1 MDNVKHKLK
10 QIKKQLRSVN
20 WPKINASQAL
30 VRMKKKEG
38 PNKIKRDHKS
48 LRIPIAAGLIILM
61 LVPVLISM
69 LYTYSRTTSLI
80 TDRVEEQEQQITS
93 NLVENVSDAAFAA
106 EEIVKRLAL
115 DGVLSRVANG
125 DEASQTELISRF
137 QYVVTSNPYI
147 ADAHFVPSDQTNN
160 FVSTLSTVRGDSDPY
175 EIFPWV
181 ETGMSSSGLRWT
193 EPHMF
198 NNRSRL
204 TVTRAIGA
212 GTNLQG
218 VLAIDLD
225 MNVIREEIN
234 QTQIANTG
242 FISILTDDG
251 EVIASS
257 QVDWVGENMS
267 TAKFF
272 QDATEQEVTPSNS
285 DSEES
290 SNGSMVYDR
299 DINGGRFGI
308 YHERLPNVGLNV
320 FGMVRANEMEAE
332 QSVLQGILI
341 FVTILTIII
350 AAVVALLASGL
361 VASISESLMKA
372 FKRVEKGDL
381 TTRLNKKDL
390 INPNLALIKGIDKLN
405 EKRGKKPK
413 EGKALDPKG
422 NEIHQIGLAFN
433 RTLTTFEDTV
443 KIIQGN
449 SQNVSTMATTLTEIA
464 DQTSRSTAEVSET
477 INGVAE
483 ATSMQTQDTEATA
496 NQMNDLSEALG
507 EIDKA
512 VAKMGEHADKT
523 MIVNGQNTYA
533 TQEVEQK
540 WNDTLETLDDLKEKI
555 EEVDSDIQNIEGIV
569 QAITTI
575 ASKTNLLALN
585 ASIEAARAG
594 DAGRGFAVVA
604 EEIRKLAEQ
613 SATSSKDIQMIIRT
627 IQEKSSGMVHHL
639 EETNDDSKVQ
649 TEKIDEAIKSSEN
662 VASSL
667 EQLVA
672 SMMVV
677 MQSSAVINDKKEEV
691 VAQLESIAA
700 GAQENS
706 AGTEQVSAN
715 AEEIL
720 ATMEDFTTH
729 INRLENVAQT
739 LHASAERF
747 VIGQALENREDED
760 KEIDM
765 DGLTPEFA

>member
-1 MDNVKHKLK
+1 MDK
-10 QIKKQLRSVN
+10 IKSQMKRLREQFQAIK
-20 WPKINASQAL
+20 WPAIDTGG
-30 VRMKKKEG
+30 KKFSFKK
-38 PNKIKRDHKS
+38 NKGAGSPKRDHKS
-48 LRIPIAAGLIILM
+48 LRLPIALSLIILM
-61 LVPVLISM
+61 LVPVLVAM
-69 LYTYSRTTSLI
+69 LYTYNQTTSLI
-80 TDRVEEQEQQITS
+80 TDRVEEQEMQITS
-93 NLVENVSDAAFAA
+93 NLVDNISNAARSA
-106 EEIVKRLAL
+106 EETIQRLSL
-115 DGVLSRVANG
+115 DGVLTRVANG
-125 DEASQTELISRF
+125 DEGSQSELSSRF
-137 QYVVTSNPYI
+137 QYVVTGNPYI
-147 ADAHFVPSDQTNN
+147 ADVHFIPSNSDHH
-160 FVSTLSTVRGDSDPY
+160 FVSTLSVVRGNQDPY
-175 EIFPWV
+175 EIFPWI
-181 ETGMSSSGLRWT
+181 ENGLNSSGLRWT
-193 EPHMF
+193 EPHNF

-204 TVTRAIGA
+204 TVTRAIGN
-212 GTNLQG
+212 GNNLMG

-234 QTQIANTG
+234 ETAIANTG
-242 FISILTDDG
+242 FISILTDEGD
-251 EVIASS
+251 VIASS
-257 QVDWVGENMS
+257 QVDWVGENKS
-267 TAKFF
+267 SSLFF
-272 QDATEQEVTPSNS
+272 QNSTESEVSTSS
-285 DSEES
+285 IEGTES
-290 SNGSMVYDR
+290 SDGGMVYDN

-308 YHERLPNVGLNV
+308 YYERIPNLGLNV
-320 FGMVRANEMEAE
+320 YGMVRGNEMDAE
-332 QSVLQGILI
+332 QSTLQGILLV
-341 FVTILTIII
+341 VTILTIIV
-350 AAVVALLASGL
+350 AGVVALLASGL
-361 VASISESLMKA
+361 VASISDSLMKA

-390 INPNLALIKGIDKLN
+390 INPNVALIKGIDKIN
-405 EKRGKKPK
+405 EKRSKKPK
-413 EGKALDPKG
+413 EGKELNPKG

-443 KIIQGN
+443 KVIQGN

-483 ATSMQTQDTEATA
+483 STSMQTQDTEATA
-496 NQMNDLSEALG
+496 SQMNDLAEALG
-507 EIDKA
+507 EIDNA
-512 VAKMGEHADKT
+512 LANMGEHADNT
-523 MIVNGQNTYA
+523 MIVNGQNTFA

-540 WNDTLETLDDLKEKI
+540 WNDTLDTLDDLKVKI
-555 EEVDSDIQNIEGIV
+555 EEVDGDIQNIEGIV

-613 SATSSKDIQMIIRT
+613 SATSSKDIQSIIRT

-639 EETNDDSKVQ
+639 EETNEDSKVQ

-662 VASSL
+662 VAVSL

-677 MQSSAVINDKKEEV
+677 MQSSAVINEKKEEV

-729 INRLENVAQT
+729 INRLENVAQILRT
-739 LHASAERF
+739 SAEQF
-747 VIGQALENREDED
+747 VIGQAQDKNENKEL
-760 KEIDM
+760 EID
-765 DGLTPEFA
+765 GLAPEFA